1 MRRYHLITLFFTLL
15 NISLSPA
22 SYASSQDLPSDPELT
37 PMDHFDPSPRPPS
50 TPWDSSPHH
59 PCYPGHHH
67 PGNPYPAPG
76 YPQPTPGYPYPAP
89 GCPQPT
95 PGYPYPAPGYPQ
107 PTPGY
112 PGAPGYFICYAR
124 SWRGYLY
131 EGRASYR
138 NYAQN
143 AALTQCYQSGAGECQ
158 LTYCTP
164 W

>member
-1 MRRYHLITLFFTLL
+1 MRRQNLITLFFALL
-15 NISLSPA
+15 SVSVIPV
-22 SYASSQDLPSDPELT
+22 SYASSQDLSSESELT
-37 PMDHFDPSPRPPS
+37 PMDHFDPTPRPPS
-50 TPWDSSPHH
+50 TPWNPSPHH
-59 PCYPGHHH
+59 PCYPGHPH
-67 PGNPYPAPG
+67 
-76 YPQPTPGYPYPAP
+76 
-89 GCPQPT
+89 

-107 PTPGY
+107 PAPGYPYPNPSY
-112 PGAPGYFICYAR
+112 PGAPGYFVCYAR
-124 SWRGYLY
+124 SWRGYIY